1 MLILDINETIENQFR
16 KTIGQHWG
24 NKRGY
29 LTKALEQAMQVWVES
44 FLKGF
49 GYGYNS
55 AVNED
60 ILQEELN
67 KVGIQEIKI
76 DNKR

>member
-1 MLILDINETIENQFR
+1 
-16 KTIGQHWG
+16 
-24 NKRGY
+24 
-29 LTKALEQAMQVWVES
+29 MQVWVES